1 VGVDYRGTSFPSRR
15 TLPCAPGAETESP
28 NCTPRRA
35 SAADPIARSR
45 PRPTATPD
53 SCPPEIASRARE
65 VLEHLRELERE
76 LSLHRTLEVERIE
89 AAARTLHRLQTAI
102 AVCGEQG
109 HRSSD
114 LAELRSARRSIVDAL
129 MLTLDLLDRLTYA
142 DLDR

>member
-1 VGVDYRGTSFPSRR
+1 M
-15 TLPCAPGAETESP
+15 
-28 NCTPRRA
+28 
-35 SAADPIARSR
+35 
-45 PRPTATPD
+45 RPTRGDREPELHAPPGVGGRPD
-53 SCPPEIASRARE
+53 RPEPPAPDGDPRLVPPELASRARE

-109 HRSSD
+109 HRSSA
-114 LAELRSARRSIVDAL
+114 LAELRSAQRSVVDAL